1 MGGFIYLSN
10 HIQHP
15 INIYWKPIR
24 TITISNIKQ
33 TAHNN
38 LWNFRFHFHFM
49 RSIQFPLRLLLRLNR
64 YLFTTYH
71 MHAAHMKSLALIE
84 RNETENRWIIRCG
97 CSWGGCNEHKTRFIC
112 YFRLNH
118 TQQMLRSI
126 FSFLFLYYSNA
137 ELILRL
143 DIQRLDLSP
152 LNILTI
158 FAADIEY
165 FNDILRCYGIKSN
178 IFSTY

>member
-1 MGGFIYLSN
+1 
-10 HIQHP
+10 
-15 INIYWKPIR
+15 
-24 TITISNIKQ
+24 
-33 TAHNN
+33 
-38 LWNFRFHFHFM
+38 
-49 RSIQFPLRLLLRLNR
+49 
-64 YLFTTYH
+64 
-71 MHAAHMKSLALIE
+71 
-84 RNETENRWIIRCG
+84 
-97 CSWGGCNEHKTRFIC
+97 
-112 YFRLNH
+112 
-118 TQQMLRSI
+118 MLRSI